1 MTKYC
6 IKLGDR
12 DICVPVFYAYDPWWW
27 LPKVP
32 DLGRGKPQPDPWIE
46 DNFLDSG
53 VRENLATLGAINALA
68 KTLSPELQR
77 TIRSGLEQSVKQ
89 LRLPENVS
97 IEL

>member
-6 IKLGDR
+6 IKEGGR
-12 DICVPVFYAYDPWWW
+12 TICIPVFSAYDRWW
-27 LPKVP
+27 LP
-32 DLGRGKPQPDPWIE
+32 KPQPDPWIE
-46 DNFLDSG
+46 DNFLEPG
-53 VRENLATLGAINALA
+53 VRDNLATLGAINALA

-77 TIRSGLEQSVKQ
+77 IILSNLEQSVAQ

>member
-6 IKLGDR
+6 IKVGDR
-12 DICVPVFYAYDPWWW
+12 TICIPVFYDRWWW
-27 LPKVP
+27 LP
-32 DLGRGKPQPDPWIE
+32 KPQPDPWIE
-46 DNFLDSG
+46 DNFLDPG
-53 VRENLATLGAINALA
+53 VRDNLATLGAINALA

-77 TIRSGLEQSVKQ
+77 IILSNLEQSVEQ

>member
-6 IKLGDR
+6 IKEGNR
-12 DICVPVFYAYDPWWW
+12 TICIPVLSAYDPWWW
-27 LPKVP
+27 LP
-32 DLGRGKPQPDPWIE
+32 KPQPDPWIE
-46 DNFLDSG
+46 DNFLDPG
-53 VRENLATLGAINALA
+53 VRDNLATLGAINALA

-77 TIRSGLEQSVKQ
+77 IILSNLEQSVEQ

>member
-6 IKLGDR
+6 IKVGDR
-12 DICVPVFYAYDPWWW
+12 TICVPVLEPYRP
-27 LPKVP
+27 L
-32 DLGRGKPQPDPWIE
+32 RKPQPDPWIE
-46 DNFLDSG
+46 DNFLDPG
-53 VRENLATLGAINALA
+53 VRDNLATLGAINALA

-77 TIRSGLEQSVKQ
+77 IILSNLEQSVEQ